1 MAKTYIP
8 TLMVIVRDL
17 CRYVTR
23 YRETLLKWLPEG
35 AKTAFNT
42 MADGC
47 EDFLTAMA
55 SWDNV
60 EL

>member
-23 YRETLLKWLPEG
+23 YRETLIRYIPTG
-35 AKTAFNT
+35 AQNAFSI

-47 EDFLTAMA
+47 DDFLTAMA
-55 SWDNV
+55 DWDNV
-60 EL
+60 DL